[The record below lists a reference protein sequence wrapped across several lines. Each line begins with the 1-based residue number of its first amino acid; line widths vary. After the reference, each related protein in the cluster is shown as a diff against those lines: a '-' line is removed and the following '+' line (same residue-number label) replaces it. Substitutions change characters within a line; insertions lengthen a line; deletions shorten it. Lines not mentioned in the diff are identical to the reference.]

1 MLESVL
7 LVLLRLPRLR
17 LVRRETG
24 PHPSERQPGEPH
36 VHSSPCCDG
45 VGLAVALPT
54 MKADL
59 DLCYLTAVQARER
72 FRERSLSPVE
82 FVTSLVARN
91 RGDLVTWW

>member
-1 MLESVL
+1 
-7 LVLLRLPRLR
+7 
-17 LVRRETG
+17 
-24 PHPSERQPGEPH
+24 
-36 VHSSPCCDG
+36 
-45 VGLAVALPT
+45 